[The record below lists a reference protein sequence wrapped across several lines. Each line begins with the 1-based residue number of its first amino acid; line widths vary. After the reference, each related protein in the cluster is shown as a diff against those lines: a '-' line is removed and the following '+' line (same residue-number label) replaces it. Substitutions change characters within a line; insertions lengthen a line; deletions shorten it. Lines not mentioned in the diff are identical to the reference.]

1 MVAEIELFESPDLT
15 PLDFCL
21 EGWMKEEDYQKEVE
35 ARDELL
41 SRNLDAAARIKK
53 SQDRLR
59 RKTRDLCTRVA
70 KFTEVDGRSWNIY
83 CEM

>member
-21 EGWMKEEDYQKEVE
+21 EGWMKGEDYEKKKVDT
-35 ARDELL
+35 RDALL
-41 SRNLDAAARIKK
+41 SRILDAAARIKK

-70 KFTEVDGRSWNIY
+70 KCTKVAGRSLRN
-83 CEM
+83 